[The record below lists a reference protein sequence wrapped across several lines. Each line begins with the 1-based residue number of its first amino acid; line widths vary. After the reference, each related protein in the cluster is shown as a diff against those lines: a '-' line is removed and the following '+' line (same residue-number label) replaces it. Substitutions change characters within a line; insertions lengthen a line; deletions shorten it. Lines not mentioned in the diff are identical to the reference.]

1 MSGRRVAAIVLA
13 AGESSRMVGRFK
25 LLRPISGEA
34 MVRLPVSAALG
45 AGLDPV
51 FVVVGHRST
60 DVRQSLADLPIRVLE
75 NPDYPEGVATSVRV
89 ALDALKADRAIE
101 AAVILL
107 GDEPGVRTETIL
119 RVLDEWRDSG
129 AGAIRVEYRDRLGHP
144 VLIDRSAFAD
154 LDGLEGDRGLRDR
167 LFGSG
172 TEACHVFLDEDAP
185 IDVDTE
191 EAFHAAVARLQ
202 Q

>member
-1 MSGRRVAAIVLA
+1 
-13 AGESSRMVGRFK
+13 
-25 LLRPISGEA
+25 

-51 FVVVGHRST
+51 FVVVGHRSA
-60 DVRQSLADLPIRVLE
+60 DVREALVDLPIRVLE
-75 NPDYPEGVATSVRV
+75 NRDYREGVATSVSV
-89 ALDALKADRAIE
+89 ALDALKSDPTTE

-107 GDEPGVRTETIL
+107 GDEPGVKTETIL
-119 RVLDEWRDSG
+119 RVLAEWRDSG
-129 AGAIRVEYRDRLGHP
+129 GRAIRVEYRDRQGHP
-144 VLIDRSAFAD
+144 VLVDRSVFAE
-154 LDGLEGDRGLRDR
+154 LEGVEVEGDRGLRDR

-172 TEACHVFLDEDAP
+172 AKSCHVSLDEDAP